1 MDVAKTVIFQPD
13 SHVDRESI
21 HNQVYLALLVRG
33 EEGELI
39 DAIGLAW
46 ELPNLIEDTPE
57 RSEIWEKRC
66 VEVLR
71 SVVANSK
78 PRHAIRDATLAMKTT
93 LLVRG
98 ELDSELC

>member
-1 MDVAKTVIFQPD
+1 MDVAKTVIFEPD
-13 SHVDRESI
+13 AHMGREEA
-21 HNQVYLALLVRG
+21 HNQVYLALLVKG

-46 ELPNLIEDTPE
+46 ELPNPIHDTPE
-57 RSEIWEKRC
+57 RPGMWVEYC
-66 VEVLR
+66 VKVLR

-78 PRHAIRDATLAMKTT
+78 PRHAIRDATYTMETT
-93 LLVRG
+93 FLVRG